1 MVAFA
6 PVVEAAFASVAGAA
20 FVVEVASFVEVSS
33 GFEAALVVVV
43 VVASLDSSAV
53 SRTVAENSA
62 DHLHWVKIPRKRWN
76 LDDGQNLP
84 AAAKRLAAAAKGL
97 AAAEKGLAAAIVA
110 VAEPSVVVQ
119 VVQE

>member
-43 VVASLDSSAV
+43 VVVVVASLDSSAV
-53 SRTVAENSA
+53 SRTVAKNSA

-76 LDDGQNLP
+76 LDEQNLP
-84 AAAKRLAAAAKGL
+84 AAGNGL
-97 AAAEKGLAAAIVA
+97 AAAEKGLAAATVA